1 MNIIMNKRFEYKD
14 LPDMN
19 EIRSQIDKIAANTT
33 IGETL
38 FFKKHGVKS
47 EAEFKRKAMKEGY
60 ISKHSHIGW
69 NSWDETAKN
78 VEYIYKELERRGSY
92 ITRMGFIFD
101 WVMGVPE
108 EYRSKLQP
116 GTGLIFK
123 NPDEWKAIGQ
133 IAPIQPHMSDHM
145 IGCPNALENAKLALE
160 AGVTSLGNVSHY
172 FTYEYPGIE
181 LERERTINSL
191 LGFGLMGKF
200 DGTIIHSNLDDGY
213 GSSFHDLANLAGW
226 TMIERYLVEELLGA
240 SMTFAYGNLFSDP
253 ISRIVFNMVCDAT
266 NIKGTPGTMTF
277 GNTIDYGLDFSRN
290 YGALCNF
297 SLADAICQ
305 QHKPTGHAVAS
316 VPVSEACRVPTPDE
330 IIDGHLCIDVMIE
343 KSKFLEPFM
352 DWSKIEAER
361 DILVAC
367 GRVFFERVMN
377 GLDDLGVDVNHPG
390 EVFASLKAI
399 GAEQLE
405 VNFGVGK
412 KEKAA
417 MRGREPVMPTD
428 IIKTLQEKQ
437 KKVFASSGIIE
448 RELEGMK
455 VLVASTDIH
464 EYGKEMIK
472 SLLNVAGANVFDLS
486 TYVTTQEII
495 ENILETESKVVV
507 ISSYNG
513 IALSFGKELDKQ
525 LKDNGMNDVVV
536 IMGGL
541 LNENTDGSMLA
552 VDVTKDLEALGINC
566 DNKMETIVPTIK
578 KIYMGEYK
586 K

>member
-1 MNIIMNKRFEYKD
+1 MKITMNKRFEYKD

-19 EIRSQIDKIAANTT
+19 EIRSQIDKIAAQTT

-38 FFKKHGVKS
+38 FFKKYGVKS

-78 VEYIYKELERRGSY
+78 VEYIYNELERRGSY

-160 AGVTSLGNVSHY
+160 AGVTSIGNVSHY

-191 LGFGLMGKF
+191 LGFCLMGKF
-200 DGTIIHSNLDDGY
+200 EGTIVHSNLDDGY
-213 GSSFHDLANLAGW
+213 GNQFHDLANLTGW

-240 SMTFAYGNLFSDP
+240 SMTFAYGNLFSNP

-297 SLADAICQ
+297 SLADAVCQ
-305 QHKPTGHAVAS
+305 RHKPTGHAVAS
-316 VPVSEACRVPTPDE
+316 VPVSEACRIPTPDE
-330 IIDGHLCIDVMIE
+330 IIDGHLCIDMMIE
-343 KSKFLEPFM
+343 KSKFIEPFI
-352 DWSKIEAER
+352 DWSKVEAER
-361 DILVAC
+361 DILLAC

-377 GLDDLGVDVNHPG
+377 GLEDLGVDTKHPG
-390 EVFASLKAI
+390 EVFAALKAI

-405 VNFGVGK
+405 INFGVGK

-417 MRGREPVMPTD
+417 MRGRNPVKPTD
-428 IIKTLQEKQ
+428 IIKTLQDKQ
-437 KKVFASSGIIE
+437 KKVFASTGHIE

-455 VLVASTDIH
+455 VLVGTTDIH
-464 EYGKEMIK
+464 DYGKEMIK
-472 SLLNVAGANVFDLS
+472 SLLNVAGANVFDLG
-486 TYVTTQEII
+486 TYVTAQEII
-495 ENILETESKVVV
+495 ENILETESKVVI
-507 ISSYNG
+507 ISTYNG
-513 IALSFGKELDKQ
+513 IALSFSKELVKLMDK
-525 LKDNGMNDVVV
+525 NGMDDVVI

-541 LNENTDGSMLA
+541 INENMDGSMLA
-552 VDVTKDLEALGINC
+552 VDVTEDVKTLGINC

-578 KIYMGEYK
+578 KIYMGEYIK
-586 K
+586 

>member
-1 MNIIMNKRFEYKD
+1 MKIIMKKRFEYKD

-19 EIRSQIDKIAANTT
+19 EIRSQIDKVAAHTT

-38 FFKKHGVKS
+38 FFKKYGVKS

-78 VEYIYKELERRGSY
+78 VEYIYNELERRGSY

-160 AGVTSLGNVSHY
+160 AGVTSIGNVSHY
-172 FTYEYPGIE
+172 FTYEYPGLE

-200 DGTIIHSNLDDGY
+200 EGTIVHSNLDDGY
-213 GSSFHDLANLAGW
+213 GNQFHDLANLTGW

-240 SMTFAYGNLFSDP
+240 SMTFAYGNLFSNP
-253 ISRIVFNMVCDAT
+253 ISRIVFNMACDAT
-266 NIKGTPGTMTF
+266 NVKGTPGTMTF

-305 QHKPTGHAVAS
+305 RHKPTGHAVAS
-316 VPVSEACRVPTPDE
+316 VPVSEACRIPTPDE
-330 IIDGHLCIDVMIE
+330 IIDGHLCIDMMIE
-343 KSKFLEPFM
+343 KSKFFEPFI
-352 DWSKIEAER
+352 DWSRIEAER
-361 DILVAC
+361 DILLAC

-377 GLDDLGVDVNHPG
+377 GLEDLGVDIKHPG
-390 EVFASLKAI
+390 EVFAALKAI

-417 MRGREPVMPTD
+417 MRGREPVKPTD
-428 IIKTLQEKQ
+428 IVKTLQDKQ
-437 KKVFASSGIIE
+437 RKVFASIGHID
-448 RELEGMK
+448 RELESMK
-455 VLVASTDIH
+455 VLV
-464 EYGKEMIK
+464 G
-472 SLLNVAGANVFDLS
+472 
-486 TYVTTQEII
+486 
-495 ENILETESKVVV
+495 
-507 ISSYNG
+507 
-513 IALSFGKELDKQ
+513 
-525 LKDNGMNDVVV
+525 
-536 IMGGL
+536 
-541 LNENTDGSMLA
+541 
-552 VDVTKDLEALGINC
+552 VD
-566 DNKMETIVPTIK
+566 
-578 KIYMGEYK
+578 
-586 K
+586 